1 MKFIIQRDQLMA
13 SIQDV
18 MKAISTRAAIP
29 ILTGIKVD
37 ADENGVT
44 LTGSDSNI
52 SIESYIPAE
61 EDGIVNVEAIQGGS
75 IVLQANYFPDV
86 IRKLPEKTVEIETD
100 DHFNVT
106 IRSGKIGR
114 ASCRERVSI
123 TVVDA

>member
-1 MKFIIQRDQLMA
+1 MKVIIQREQLMA
-13 SIQDV
+13 SRQDV
-18 MKAISTRAAIP
+18 MIDISTRAAIHS
-29 ILTGIKVD
+29 LKGIEVD

-100 DHFNVT
+100 DQFNVM
-106 IRSGKIGR
+106 IRSDRKSTR
-114 ASCRERVSI
+114 LNS
-123 TVVDA
+123 